1 MRVEQEGAKERI
13 VALIK
18 KYLDSSKGVALKTR
32 SRMTITGLFILVVA
46 ATLLNIQQSSLALA
60 TREESKM
67 NIRSGNIVLTKGI
80 FIDSKMLLDIDR
92 LRCKSQKIE

>member
-1 MRVEQEGAKERI
+1 M
-13 VALIK
+13 ALIK